1 VHNKLIEALGSRAQ
15 GLVFDAGQEL
25 LGHATI
31 AMTLDTYSHFLP
43 SMGEQ
48 TVRAMEAALS

>member
-1 VHNKLIEALGSRAQ
+1 
-15 GLVFDAGQEL
+15 
-25 LGHATI
+25 
-31 AMTLDTYSHFLP
+31 MTLDIYSHFLP